1 MTVRLEAVEELLPS
15 SIQVVPMRVQ
25 LVGLGIFSE
34 VQQMY
39 FTLEVHKLAIKVA
52 PHSAW
57 HEPADWLIVTVRHKG
72 NQQLMYS
79 LDACPF
85 LTAALNAHRGIMF
98 MRATLRNLALSIYL
112 SVVLSAWL

>member
-39 FTLEVHKLAIKVA
+39 ITLEMHKMAIKVA

-57 HEPADWLIVTVRHKG
+57 HELADGLVMMVRHKG
-72 NQQLMYS
+72 NQPS
-79 LDACPF
+79 F
-85 LTAALNAHRGIMF
+85 
-98 MRATLRNLALSIYL
+98 
-112 SVVLSAWL
+112 